1 MTNSAN
7 DSQSMTHSQFLT
19 GAGLFEGGLLLAAFV
34 LGWLFNVDPTGELQ
48 WSLQD
53 FGFGLLAVG
62 PLLLLLAA
70 AWISNSSGLQQIR
83 IFLRDVLGPLLNRC
97 RWIDIV
103 FLALL
108 AGICE
113 EVLFRGFLYQWIRPW
128 NFMLAVVITNLIFAA
143 AHAITPL
150 YALLAGFAGLYLTA
164 LMAVDRTPNLLVP
177 LTTHAVYDFIAF
189 LVVLW
194 DYRRHQRQTAEL
206 SDETNDEES
215 LP

>member
-1 MTNSAN
+1 MTGRPDNS
-7 DSQSMTHSQFLT
+7 QPLTLSQFLS
-19 GAGLFEGGLLLAAFV
+19 GAGLFEGGLLLLAFV
-34 LGWLFNVDPTGELQ
+34 LGWLFSVNPTEELR
-48 WSLQD
+48 WSLHD
-53 FGFGLLAVG
+53 FGYGLLAVI
-62 PLLLLLAA
+62 PLILLLAA
-70 AWISNSSGLQQIR
+70 AWLSRSDGLVQIR
-83 IFLRDVLGPLLNRC
+83 HFLRDLLGPLLVRC

-128 NFMLAVVITNLIFAA
+128 NFTLAVVITNLIFAM

-164 LMAVDRTPNLLVP
+164 LMSVDGTPNLLVP

-189 LVVLW
+189 RVILW
-194 DYRRHQRQTAEL
+194 DYRRHQTTHDTT
-206 SDETNDEES
+206 DEDRD
-215 LP
+215 L